1 MHDNVI
7 STFCFRKWT
16 CRSKECCSS
25 VEAGSQFGQGCIL
38 STENIMKPATS
49 VSYYSLVAEN
59 KFHRCSHHLW
69 CIINLYLALLYKV
82 LWKIFKHGASVPVVY
97 SASWR
102 FLHNG
107 LLCIIIIIIIIII
120 ITTGSSSRNIWSRSC
135 ETASV
140 MASYDCYLMPY
151 NSDIW
156 ACCIH
161 MSCWPSAENLGCL
174 WLAFFLWKT
183 L

>member
-1 MHDNVI
+1 MNMQKQRMWFVCWSRLSVWTGLYPLH
-7 STFCFRKWT
+7 RKDHET
-16 CRSKECCSS
+16 C
-25 VEAGSQFGQGCIL
+25 CIC
-38 STENIMKPATS
+38 
-49 VSYYSLVAEN
+49 SYYSLVAEN
-59 KFHRCSHHLW
+59 KFHRCSHQLW
-69 CIINLYLALLYKV
+69 CIRNLYLALLYKV
-82 LWKIFKHGASVPVVY
+82 LWKIFKHGVPVAVVY

-102 FLHNG
+102 FLRNG
-107 LLCIIIIIIIIII
+107 LLCIIIA
-120 ITTGSSSRNIWSRSC
+120 GSSSHNIWLRSC

-161 MSCWPSAENLGCL
+161 ISCWPSAETLGCL
-174 WLAFFLWKT
+174 WSAFFLWKT

>member
-1 MHDNVI
+1 
-7 STFCFRKWT
+7 
-16 CRSKECCSS
+16 
-25 VEAGSQFGQGCIL
+25 
-38 STENIMKPATS
+38 MKLAAS

-59 KFHRCSHHLW
+59 KFHRCSHQLW

-82 LWKIFKHGASVPVVY
+82 LWKIFKHGAPVPVIY

-102 FLHNG
+102 FLQNG
-107 LLCIIIIIIIIII
+107 LLCTI
-120 ITTGSSSRNIWSRSC
+120 ITASSSHNIWWRSC
-135 ETASV
+135 ETASG

-174 WLAFFLWKT
+174 WSAFFYGRHFKPAVEKNSPWARYSEEFLFNYKP
-183 L
+183 